1 MLKVTSKEFQ
11 RNTGLYQGI
20 ALNEPVTITRDG
32 QDQLVLL
39 NTEQYKQLR
48 KRARVARSIDALSET
63 EIRHI
68 KSATMS
74 VKHNHLN
81 AEMDIPK

>member
-11 RNTGLYQGI
+11 RNTGLYQDI

-48 KRARVARSIDALSET
+48 KRARITRSIDALSET
-63 EIRHI
+63 DIRHI
-68 KSATMS
+68 KSATMA

-81 AEMDIPK
+81 AEMDIPE